1 MQARVLSFGN
11 HKTSPGIKSQS
22 KPATIRILK
31 NTSLAAF
38 LPLASIY
45 INIDGGAGPKF
56 ILKMFLCH
64 WTVLNRFDPVRPV

>member
-22 KPATIRILK
+22 KSATIRILK

-38 LPLASIY
+38 WPLASIY